1 MAEQEKKTVLSGIQP
16 SGSPTLGNYVGA
28 LKNWKLLQ
36 TDDRLCYY
44 CVANLHALTVRQDP
58 TDLRR
63 RAGETVALLLAC
75 GIDPERSVLFV
86 QSHVHEHAELN
97 WVLCCNTYMGEL
109 SRMTQFKDKSA
120 KHADNINA
128 GLFTY
133 PVLMAADILLYQS
146 DIVPVGEDQRPH
158 IEICRDIAIR
168 FNRNHGDIFT
178 IPEGY
183 TPKFGARVMSL
194 QNPAQKMSKSDP
206 NPNGFV
212 SIIDTPDVIRKKLR
226 KAVTDCDGI
235 VKYDIANKA
244 GVSNL
249 LAIYTS
255 FTGKTMQ
262 QAEEHFAGQNYGALK
277 NETADAIIEGLAP
290 IQTEYARLMGN
301 KDYLHEIMHDGA
313 LRAGEAAAKTV
324 KKVYAAMGFNA

>member
-1 MAEQEKKTVLSGIQP
+1 
-16 SGSPTLGNYVGA
+16 
-28 LKNWKLLQ
+28 
-36 TDDRLCYY
+36 
-44 CVANLHALTVRQDP
+44 
-58 TDLRR
+58 
-63 RAGETVALLLAC
+63 
-75 GIDPERSVLFV
+75 
-86 QSHVHEHAELN
+86 
-97 WVLCCNTYMGEL
+97 
-109 SRMTQFKDKSA
+109 
-120 KHADNINA
+120 
-128 GLFTY
+128 
-133 PVLMAADILLYQS
+133 MAADILLYQS
-146 DIVPVGEDQRPH
+146 DIVPVGEDQRQH

-235 VKYDIANKA
+235 VKYDLANKA

-262 QAEEHFAGQNYGALK
+262 EAEEHFAGQNYGALK
-277 NETADAIIEGLAP
+277 NETADAVIEGLAP
-290 IQTEYARLMGN
+290 IQAEYARLMAN

-324 KKVYAAMGFNA
+324 EKVYAAMGFNA

>member
-1 MAEQEKKTVLSGIQP
+1 MYK
-16 SGSPTLGNYVGA
+16 
-28 LKNWKLLQ
+28 
-36 TDDRLCYY
+36 
-44 CVANLHALTVRQDP
+44 RQ
-58 TDLRR
+58 
-63 RAGETVALLLAC
+63 
-75 GIDPERSVLFV
+75 
-86 QSHVHEHAELN
+86 
-97 WVLCCNTYMGEL
+97 
-109 SRMTQFKDKSA
+109 
-120 KHADNINA
+120 
-128 GLFTY
+128 
-133 PVLMAADILLYQS
+133 
-146 DIVPVGEDQRPH
+146 
-158 IEICRDIAIR
+158 
-168 FNRNHGDIFT
+168 
-178 IPEGY
+178 PEGY

-212 SIIDTPDVIRKKLR
+212 SIIDTQDVIRKKLR

-235 VKYDIANKA
+235 VKYDLANKA

-262 QAEEHFAGQNYGALK
+262 EAEEHFAGQNYGALK

-290 IQTEYARLMGN
+290 IQAEYARLMAN
-301 KDYLHEIMHDGA
+301 RDYLHEIMHDGA

>member
-1 MAEQEKKTVLSGIQP
+1 
-16 SGSPTLGNYVGA
+16 
-28 LKNWKLLQ
+28 
-36 TDDRLCYY
+36 
-44 CVANLHALTVRQDP
+44 
-58 TDLRR
+58 
-63 RAGETVALLLAC
+63 
-75 GIDPERSVLFV
+75 
-86 QSHVHEHAELN
+86 
-97 WVLCCNTYMGEL
+97 
-109 SRMTQFKDKSA
+109 
-120 KHADNINA
+120 
-128 GLFTY
+128 
-133 PVLMAADILLYQS
+133 
-146 DIVPVGEDQRPH
+146 
-158 IEICRDIAIR
+158 
-168 FNRNHGDIFT
+168 
-178 IPEGY
+178 
-183 TPKFGARVMSL
+183 MSL

-235 VKYDIANKA
+235 VKYDVANKA

-262 QAEEHFAGQNYGALK
+262 EAEEHFAGQNYGALK
-277 NETADAIIEGLAP
+277 NETADAVIEGLAP
-290 IQTEYARLMGN
+290 IQAEYARLMAN